1 MCIELISS
9 RKWGEPP
16 LKKPK
21 ELKGEKQAGTVPY
34 GHKCQCPV
42 YVTKTHIYLKHR
54 DWFSPCISIQKAKD
68 AGIIDDWDKRFIY
81 NDRFGGVVLR
91 CEAWL
96 HFPLLM
102 ITGWKGYLPAYGLLM
117 EFEKFL
123 GLEEGT
129 LYYYDWVNMFE
140 ELIKLCKP
148 YLPRKPKIGV
158 ITSLLDLP
166 PRGSIEHAPAR
177 E

>member
-1 MCIELISS
+1 MSIEMLSS

-21 ELKGEKQAGTVPY
+21 ELNGVKQAGTVPY
-34 GHKCQCPV
+34 GYKCQCPV

-54 DWFSPCISIQKAKD
+54 DWFSPYISLEKAKEI
-68 AGIIDDWDKRFIY
+68 GIIDKFNGKFIY
-81 NDRFGGVVLR
+81 NDNFGSAVLR
-91 CEAWL
+91 SEAWL
-96 HFPLLM
+96 RFPLLM

-129 LYYYDWVNMFE
+129 LCHYDWENMFE
-140 ELIKLCKP
+140 KLIKLCKP
-148 YLPRKPKIGV
+148 YLPHKPKIYTR
-158 ITSLLDLP
+158 TSLLDLP
-166 PRGSIEHAPAR
+166 DITK
-177 E
+177 